1 MHVRHRTRR
10 QCRGILGATVPESSV
25 PRRPDPRPLSD
36 RAVFKPLALVL
47 LAPVIALASGL
58 LAIVISPPFVGAALG
73 IMRVD
78 AELSTLGADFTRI
91 PRFPERSTIYARDG
105 KTELATVYLDNRELI
120 RLKDVSKPA
129 KNAVLAIEDSEFYE
143 HGALS
148 WSSLVR
154 AMIENAQAGEVVQG
168 GSTITQQLVGATLG
182 PSQDDQDFESKV
194 QELAI
199 AIRVEEKYTKDEI
212 FELYL
217 NQVYFGNG
225 VYGIGTASEFYFK
238 KPARH
243 LTLAEGATL
252 AGMIKIPERYD
263 PLDHPHLARVRRNE
277 VLVGMG
283 RLGPDSPLGI
293 SETREE
299 RAKALPLELPK
310 GVGKLTQKKQP
321 FFVRY
326 MIRQVLENANGQ
338 FNSLGR
344 SVKARKR
351 TLFEGGLHITTT
363 FDPKWEAYAQQ
374 AADQPYNVSIPSRG
388 KARPDTSIVTV
399 DTKTGAI
406 RTLLSG
412 KNFKR
417 DELALATDPHP
428 TGSAF
433 KPFVLAAAFE
443 QGIPPTQSY
452 SSSSPFCSPLWDDED
467 HCVSNAEGS
476 GQGTVDLWTATE
488 DSINVVFA
496 QLILDIGAE
505 TVPPVASKMGVSND
519 LPPVASLATG
529 SAEVSPLDMAVG
541 FATLANGG
549 VQCNP
554 YTVESIVRDG
564 DEIYQHEPD
573 CERAL
578 RPDIAHQITAMLER
592 VPVSGT
598 AATAFSAGW
607 GPWPVAGKTGTSDL
621 NKAVWFCGYTR
632 QLATAVWVGSNG
644 NPYSLGSS
652 VFGGTVAA
660 PIWRAYMVRVMSGQA
675 AFDFPDPPPPPT
687 ATVPDVVGLPQ
698 GKAVARLSAAGFN
711 ASIVKVDSLEPEGV
725 VATQSP
731 AGGSTTPLGTAIRL
745 EVSNGKPPTSEVPG
759 TIGMSEGD
767 ARAAIERAGFAVE
780 VVYEEVKDESK
791 AGTVVR
797 QDPQGGTPA
806 VEGSVVT
813 IVVGKKG
820 GG

>member
-1 MHVRHRTRR
+1 M
-10 QCRGILGATVPESSV
+10 PDSSV

-36 RAVFKPLALVL
+36 RAVFKPLALL
-47 LAPVIALASGL
+47 LLVPVIALASGL
-58 LAIVISPPFVGAALG
+58 VAIVLAPPFVGAAFG

-78 AELSTLGADFTRI
+78 AKLSTLGADFTRI
-91 PRFPERSTIYARDG
+91 PRFPERSTIYAKDG
-105 KTELATVYLDNRELI
+105 ETELATVYLDNRELI
-120 RLKDVSKPA
+120 RLRDVSKPA
-129 KNAVLAIEDSEFYE
+129 KNAVLAIEDSEFYQ
-143 HGALS
+143 HGALN

-154 AMIENAQAGEVVQG
+154 ALIENAQAGEVVQG

-182 PSQDDQDFESKV
+182 PSQNDQDFESKV

-238 KPARH
+238 KPARK

-252 AGMIKIPERYD
+252 AGMIRVPEYYD
-263 PLDHPHLARVRRNE
+263 PIDRPKKALIRRNE

-283 RLGPDSPLGI
+283 RLGPDSPVGI
-293 SETREE
+293 TEERED

-351 TLFEGGLHITTT
+351 TLFEGGLQITTT
-363 FDPKWEAYAQQ
+363 VDPEWQEFAQQ
-374 AADQPYNVSIPSRG
+374 AANQPYSVSLPSYG

-399 DTKTGAI
+399 DTRSGAI

-412 KNFKR
+412 KDFLR

-443 QGIPPTQSY
+443 QGVPPTQTY
-452 SSSSPFCSPLWDDED
+452 SSASPFCSPLWDDED
-467 HCVSNAEGS
+467 HCVENAEGS
-476 GQGTVDLWTATE
+476 GRGNVDLWTATE

-496 QLILDIGAE
+496 QLILDIGPA
-505 TVPPVASKMGVSND
+505 TVPPVASKMGVSYE

-529 SAEVSPLDMAVG
+529 SAEVSPLDMSVG

-554 YTVESIVRDG
+554 YTVETIVRDG
-564 DEIYQHEPD
+564 DELYQHKPD
-573 CERAL
+573 CERVL

-598 AATAFSAGW
+598 AASAFSAGW
-607 GPWPVAGKTGTSDL
+607 GAWPVAGKTGTADL

-644 NPYSLGSS
+644 NPYSLGD

-660 PIWRAYMVRVMSGQA
+660 PIWRSYMFRVMQGLAVQG
-675 AFDFPDPPPPPT
+675 FPEPPPPPT
-687 ATVPDVVGLPQ
+687 ATVPNVVGLPRER
-698 GKAVARLSAAGFN
+698 AIARLAEAGFN
-711 ASIVKVDSLEPEGV
+711 ASVIEVDSLEPEGI
-725 VATQSP
+725 VASQTP
-731 AGGSTTPLGTAIRL
+731 AGGTTTDLGIAVRL
-745 EVSNGKPPTSEVPG
+745 EVSTGKPPKTEVPG
-759 TIGMSEGD
+759 TIGLTESD
-767 ARAAIERAGFAVE
+767 ARAALEGAGFVVD
-780 VVYEEVKDESK
+780 VVYEEVKDQSK
-791 AGTVVR
+791 EGTVVR
-797 QDPQGGTPA
+797 QDPPGGTPA
-806 VEGSVVT
+806 AEGSTVT
-813 IVVGKKG
+813 IIVGKKG
-820 GG
+820 G

>member
-1 MHVRHRTRR
+1 MP
-10 QCRGILGATVPESSV
+10 QSSV

-36 RAVFKPLALVL
+36 RAVFKPLALL
-47 LAPVIALASGL
+47 LLVPVIALASGL
-58 LAIVISPPFVGAALG
+58 LAIVIAPPFAGAALG
-73 IMRVD
+73 VMRVD
-78 AELSTLGADFTRI
+78 ARLSTLGADFTRI
-91 PRFPERSTIYARDG
+91 PRFPERSTIYANDG

-120 RLKDVSKPA
+120 RLKDVSEKA
-129 KNAVLAIEDSEFYE
+129 KDAVLAIEDSEFYQ
-143 HGALS
+143 HGALN

-182 PSQDDQDFESKV
+182 PSQNDQDFESKL

-199 AIRVEEKYTKDEI
+199 AIRVEEKYSKNEI

-238 KPARH
+238 KPARK

-252 AGMIKIPERYD
+252 AGMIKIPEYYD

-283 RLGPDSPLGI
+283 RLGPDSPVGI
-293 SETREE
+293 TEEREE

-338 FNSLGR
+338 FNTLGR
-344 SVKARKR
+344 SVQARKR
-351 TLFEGGLHITTT
+351 TLFEGGLQITTT
-363 FDPKWEAYAQQ
+363 VDPEWQGYAQQ
-374 AADQPYNVSIPSRG
+374 AADQPYSLSIPSQG

-412 KNFKR
+412 KNFMR

-443 QGIPPTQSY
+443 QGIPPTQTY

-467 HCVSNAEGS
+467 HCVENAEGS
-476 GQGTVDLWTATE
+476 GSGNVDLWTATE

-496 QLILDIGAE
+496 QLILDIGPE
-505 TVPPVASKMGVSND
+505 TVPPVASKMGVSYD

-549 VQCNP
+549 VRCNP
-554 YTVESIVRDG
+554 YTVETIVRDG
-564 DEIYQHEPD
+564 DELYKHEAD
-573 CERAL
+573 CDRAL

-598 AATAFSAGW
+598 AASAFSAGW
-607 GPWPVAGKTGTSDL
+607 GAWPVAGKTGTADL

-652 VFGGTVAA
+652 IFGGSVAA
-660 PIWRAYMVRVMSGQA
+660 PIWRSYMIRVMQGMSVL
-675 AFDFPDPPPPPT
+675 DFPEPPPPPI
-687 ATVPDVVGLPQ
+687 ATVPDVVGLPRE
-698 GKAVARLSAAGFN
+698 KAVARLAAAGFN
-711 ASIVKVDSLEPEGV
+711 ASVVEVDSREPEGV
-725 VATQSP
+725 VAAQSP
-731 AGGSTTPLGTAIRL
+731 AGGTTTALGTAVRL
-745 EVSNGKPPTSEVPG
+745 EVSTGKPPETEVPG
-759 TIGMSEGD
+759 TIGLTESA
-767 ARAAIERAGFAVE
+767 ARAALEDAGFVVE
-780 VVYEEVKDESK
+780 VVFEQVKDESK
-791 AGTVVR
+791 VGKVLR
-797 QDPQGGTPA
+797 QDPPGATA
-806 VEGSVVT
+806 AAEGSTVT
-813 IVVGKKG
+813 IVVGEAG
-820 GG
+820 G